1 MHHIRPLSL
10 SLSYAH
16 LLILFVHTCKDRC
29 LSLNLISLSY
39 VYVHIHPPPPPPPPT
54 HTHTFTHSQ
63 TPTNYHP
70 PITSAT
76 ASTRSVAGS
85 PAVSHEE
92 DFREIIVLAEN
103 AKNETLLCPL
113 CQGVFRD
120 PYIATCGVRSI
131 LL

>member
-1 MHHIRPLSL
+1 MIVFCGM
-10 SLSYAH
+10 Y
-16 LLILFVHTCKDRC
+16 HT
-29 LSLNLISLSY
+29 LYESE
-39 VYVHIHPPPPPPPPT
+39 
-54 HTHTFTHSQ
+54 HTHMHTHSQ

-76 ASTRSVAGS
+76 ASTRSIAGS

-92 DFREIIVLAEN
+92 DFREVIVLAEN

-120 PYIATCGVRSI
+120 PYIATCGVCPLRFRSHI
-131 LL
+131 V